1 MVLHVVASVI
11 TCRLPDAKSASAIA
25 SVQPVTMC
33 RSACVIAL
41 LLYDGAQVGSMDG
54 LGHGD
59 SVPAIG
65 LAGNEGDGST
75 PLGGGAG
82 CGTKVCAARGCPRYL
97 LLGSHRHCC
106 SLCGTG
112 CHTNRCSKLQ
122 RALQEAGRSRHRRG
136 IERPAR
142 FPPAAVSGKG
152 FTASDGGSGFES
164 ATSGMADTDRS
175 LENPLGW
182 SVAHSKLAASS
193 SASGM
198 DALSAAAM
206 DLALAA
212 QSASSS
218 PVVQGA
224 SSSLDALSTSEKLDL
239 NEMD

>member
-1 MVLHVVASVI
+1 
-11 TCRLPDAKSASAIA
+11 
-25 SVQPVTMC
+25 MC

-75 PLGGGAG
+75 PLGGGAC
-82 CGTKVCAARGCPRYL
+82 CGIKVCAARGCPRYL

-142 FPPAAVSGKG
+142 FSSSCCLWQGLYKHLMVVQVLRVQPLAWLTRIAHLKTLWDGQWLTVSWPP
-152 FTASDGGSGFES
+152 
-164 ATSGMADTDRS
+164 
-175 LENPLGW
+175 P
-182 SVAHSKLAASS
+182 S

-206 DLALAA
+206 DLASLH
-212 QSASSS
+212 SLVPRVSS

-224 SSSLDALSTSEKLDL
+224 SSSVDALSTSEKLDL